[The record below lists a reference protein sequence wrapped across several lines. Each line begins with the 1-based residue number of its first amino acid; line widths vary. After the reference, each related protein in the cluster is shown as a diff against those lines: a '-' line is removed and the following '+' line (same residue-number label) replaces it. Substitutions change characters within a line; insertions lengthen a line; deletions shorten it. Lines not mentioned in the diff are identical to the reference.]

1 MVPLIN
7 RKNELEI
14 DNVFGL
20 STKHLKK
27 KSKQYIGTTSWSYR
41 AVFKLLKRQLLESM
55 KP

>member
-20 STKHLKK
+20 STKHLKEK
-27 KSKQYIGTTSWSYR
+27 NLRSILAQRRGRTEPFLSC
-41 AVFKLLKRQLLESM
+41 
-55 KP
+55 